1 MSGPKFKVQQTS
13 NIMRGMVHEFNTI
26 TETASKTDKD
36 GDWGLDAWIRI
47 IHELVDLQVRTTAAV
62 LQVAI
67 AGPWWTEPSDDDPQ
81 PSDPVKVEKE
91 RDYPRKLQAASAFVR
106 LGLPQTTIPPKSI
119 GFDPEV
125 LPANGKEFR
134 VVLKDQRFVGSNY
147 EGTVVLTNE
156 DDPNAEPD
164 TQEVTVGL

>member
-1 MSGPKFKVQQTS
+1 MSGPKFKVQQTA
-13 NIMRGMVHEFNTI
+13 NIMSGMVREFNTI

-81 PSDPVKVEKE
+81 PSDPVKVKKE

-106 LGLPQTTIPPKSI
+106 LGLPQTTIPPTSI

-125 LPANGKEFR
+125 LPAKGKEFR

>member
-13 NIMRGMVHEFNTI
+13 NIMRGMVREFNTI
-26 TETASKTDKD
+26 TENASRTDKD
-36 GDWGLDAWIRI
+36 GDWGLDAWVRI

-67 AGPWWTEPSDDDPQ
+67 AGPWWTEPSDDDLQ